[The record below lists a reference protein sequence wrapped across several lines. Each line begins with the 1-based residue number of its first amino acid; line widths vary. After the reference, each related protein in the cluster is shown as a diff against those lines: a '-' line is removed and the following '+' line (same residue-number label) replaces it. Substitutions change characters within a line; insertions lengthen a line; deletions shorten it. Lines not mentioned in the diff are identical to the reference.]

1 MHSEVQDVS
10 LNQLSV
16 DILENKRDIEECVAV
31 VQLAQDSSLVTCFG
45 FCFTESSSSS
55 VTLLLG
61 ISFLLYKMTP
71 LQLKVAHSY
80 FNFQLIKP

>member
-31 VQLAQDSSLVTCFG
+31 VQLAQDSSLATCF
-45 FCFTESSSSS
+45 CF
-55 VTLLLG
+55 
-61 ISFLLYKMTP
+61 
-71 LQLKVAHSY
+71 
-80 FNFQLIKP
+80 